1 MTVRELIHELSQIKD
16 QDVKVMV
23 RGYEGGIDD
32 AIIQKDESSSPAIYT
47 IKRNKNDEWYLG
59 RHEVVEQDTPLKKDN
74 VERAIILVG

>member
-1 MTVRELIHELSQIKD
+1 MTVRELIQELSQIKD

-32 AIIQKDESSSPAIYT
+32 AIIQKDESSTPAIYT

-59 RHEVVEQDTPLKKDN
+59 RHEITEHDTPLRKDK
-74 VERAIILVG
+74 VEKAIILVG

>member
-1 MTVRELIHELSQIKD
+1 MTVRELIQELSQIKD

-32 AIIQKDESSSPAIYT
+32 AIIQKDESSTPAIYT

>member
-1 MTVRELIHELSQIKD
+1 MTVRELIQELSQIKD

-32 AIIQKDESSSPAIYT
+32 AIIQKDESSTPAIYT

-59 RHEVVEQDTPLKKDN
+59 RHEITEEDTPLKEDKI
-74 VERAIILVG
+74 ERAIILVG